1 MMSLVKRLIL
11 LPRPFFKE
19 LMIFLINPEHPVGC
33 DSLCLGE
40 VSNSLV
46 SKEKFRRDLPR
57 VHQSVCTLGLM
68 IRGGRV
74 PTHQSI

>member
-1 MMSLVKRLIL
+1 MMSLVKKAYFTTTAI
-11 LPRPFFKE
+11 FKE
-19 LMIFLINPEHPVGC
+19 LMIFLINPEHSVGC

-46 SKEKFRRDLPR
+46 SKEKFRHDLPR
-57 VHQSVCTLGLM
+57 VHQSVWTLGLM